1 MRLPKLPKLPII
13 SNKLLAVLPV
23 PFLGLILLANNPGLR
38 LAGLAGLAIPV
49 NIVHRR
55 RAGKATREILSL
67 AESAHAQD
75 LVLSRAAGVAEGK
88 ALERG
93 RALATANTYA
103 QGVIERAQAEMLDG
117 FKRMESELAAAVQA
131 RDKAIALRDRALA
144 TARRYKVQHDALQS
158 KLAAERQALE
168 DYDRQLQATAERLR
182 IEQDRGSV
190 DESRAELAHQQAIA
204 ALESQIAAWQRKYE
218 ASSDL
223 VASLESALAESRQ
236 AIAQAE
242 SAAQQAIAHH
252 ESIAQSKIAAI
263 ASELERYKKAET
275 DRLAAEKFDQS
286 LPTVADSIAR
296 EIKPFFVCGG
306 QGAGKATTTVAI
318 LHHYAGQIGCIPFA
332 LDVSEGGQPDSTW
345 SRFGIP
351 STDNPRLFIDLMTDL
366 ELNLGRR
373 KHRTDTSFSEQPPIV
388 LIVDELQTVCLS
400 LPAKSRDGEDKYTRE
415 NFINLIR
422 VWHTR
427 GAKYGCYL
435 AVCNQSDQIQNM
447 RAGTLQI
454 LNGGHLA
461 DFHVIRLNDV
471 LRDRVNREP
480 SLVGDSLLEY
490 LDRNQ
495 GKYIA
500 GFQTHQAGEKAITPI
515 VHPSH
520 HGQQLGDRT
529 PTRLV
534 PSPKLAPI
542 PSHLPTQARAVY
554 GRFCR
559 SVAAVQAH
567 TNQPQTDS
575 NPNPKP
581 TTTPPELSPLAVAID
596 QFARSVG
603 GSISPRDFIRNGGK
617 FYAGARSLKADQIN
631 DIFEQLERH
640 GAGCRETGARG
651 AVKYRASVTAQA

>member
-23 PFLGLILLANNPGLR
+23 PFLGLILLGNNPGLR
-38 LAGLAGLAIPV
+38 LAGLGGLAVPV
-49 NIVHRR
+49 AIAHRR
-55 RAGKATREILSL
+55 LSARVTREILSL
-67 AESAHAQD
+67 AESAHARD
-75 LVLSRAAGVAEGK
+75 LTLARAAGAVE
-88 ALERG
+88 G
-93 RALATANTYA
+93 RAAEREAAKTAANDYA
-103 QGVIERAQAEMLDG
+103 QGVIARAQSEMLDG
-117 FKRMESELAAAVQA
+117 FKRMEAELAAAIQA

-144 TARRYKVQHDALQS
+144 TARHHKSRHDSIQTQ
-158 KLAAERQALE
+158 LATERQAL
-168 DYDRQLQATAERLR
+168 DRYAAQLDATAEKLR
-182 IEQDRGSV
+182 IEQERSSV
-190 DESRAELAHQQAIA
+190 DGAIAELAHQQAIA
-204 ALESQIAAWQRKYE
+204 ALNQQIAAWQRKYE

-236 AIAQAE
+236 QLAHAE

-252 ESIAQSKIAAI
+252 ESIAQAKIAAI
-263 ASELERYKKAET
+263 TSELERYKKAET

-286 LPTVADSIAR
+286 LPMVADSIAR

-318 LHHYAGQIGCIPFA
+318 LHHYAGQIGCIPFV

-400 LPAKSRDGEDKYTRE
+400 LPAKSRDGDDKYTRE

-480 SLVGDSLLEY
+480 SLIGDSLPEY
-490 LDRNQ
+490 LERNQ

-559 SVAAVQAH
+559 SVAAVQVQ

-581 TTTPPELSPLAVAID
+581 TTTPPGLSPLAVAID

-617 FYAGARSLKADQIN
+617 FYAGARSLKADQIS

-640 GAGCRETGARG
+640 GAGCRETGTRG
-651 AVKYRASVTAQA
+651 AVKYRATTTAQA